1 MSTFLNTFRPLQ
13 EQVKQTELAY
23 DIATQDLI
31 NYNGSSFEDC
41 EALTAI
47 AINTYHAWKASLEAF
62 DKAYYALPK
71 N

>member
-47 AINTYHAWKASLEAF
+47 AIIT
-62 DKAYYALPK
+62 
-71 N
+71 